1 MGRKL
6 RRQADLLVKRPGI
19 SQVDTGLYESL
30 YDRLL
35 KASQAREGILE
46 EEDKYAKA
54 NEDYAMKKLLKEN
67 KRENQS

>member
-1 MGRKL
+1 M
-6 RRQADLLVKRPGI
+6 KRPGI

-54 NEDYAMKKLLKEN
+54 NEDYAMKKLLKAN
-67 KRENQS
+67 